1 MLREI
6 LKIIK
11 RHLVQPNFKRVQFQY
26 NCRPSKVAKNWS
38 KNVMLNCNFSHNLK
52 GFQSKRNIIAHNI
65 SGTVFFIVFF
75 NQAGKFSMTI
85 HCFQKS
91 FQEYFCANE
100 SLHFKYYNKIFACY
114 FKKKM
119 KVGFLNPFKTN
130 YRMLLT
136 FLNIII
142 QNEKQE
148 QFIRKMSG
156 IDPSVSKKKKKQT
169 VKNKTFI
176 K

>member
-1 MLREI
+1 
-6 LKIIK
+6 
-11 RHLVQPNFKRVQFQY
+11 
-26 NCRPSKVAKNWS
+26 
-38 KNVMLNCNFSHNLK
+38 
-52 GFQSKRNIIAHNI
+52 
-65 SGTVFFIVFF
+65 
-75 NQAGKFSMTI
+75 
-85 HCFQKS
+85 
-91 FQEYFCANE
+91 
-100 SLHFKYYNKIFACY
+100 
-114 FKKKM
+114 M

-156 IDPSVSKKKKKQT
+156 IDPSVCKKKKKQT